1 MRGTSIQLLNVF
13 NFTNC
18 VYHSLSLVGLVAE
31 DEKVNVAHPQIN
43 SNGTSTSNLPGVFV
57 DESDGASAVSNLST
71 TSSRRRILKMKMRN
85 PLRKKKSSL
94 GSVVEEVVC
103 EI

>member
-1 MRGTSIQLLNVF
+1 LE
-13 NFTNC
+13 
-18 VYHSLSLVGLVAE
+18 AE
-31 DEKVNVAHPQIN
+31 DEKVTVAHPQIN
-43 SNGTSTSNLPGVFV
+43 SNGTVTPTSTSNLPGVFV
-57 DESDGASAVSNLST
+57 DESDGASVVSNLST
-71 TSSRRRILKMKMRN
+71 TSSRRRMLKMKMRN